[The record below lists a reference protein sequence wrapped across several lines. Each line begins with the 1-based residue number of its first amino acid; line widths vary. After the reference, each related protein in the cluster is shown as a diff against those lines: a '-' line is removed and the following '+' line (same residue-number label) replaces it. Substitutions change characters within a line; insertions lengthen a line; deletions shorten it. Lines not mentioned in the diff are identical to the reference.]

1 LTLAVILKHKRDLV
15 TLIETVD
22 ACALERADVNEHVL
36 GTILGRH
43 KTVALGRIEEFHGTR
58 DAVHGVPFPMGVL
71 LSQSPNGTP
80 SIRSL
85 SLGKGQTAGGAL
97 F

>member
-1 LTLAVILKHKRDLV
+1 
-15 TLIETVD
+15 
-22 ACALERADVNEHVL
+22 
-36 GTILGRH
+36 
-43 KTVALGRIEEFHGTR
+43 
-58 DAVHGVPFPMGVL
+58 MGVL
-71 LSQSPNGTP
+71 LSHSPNGTP